1 MTHENEWDNLEWD
14 EELGDFVKK
23 DSAEDSDNSEE
34 KIITKDSN
42 GNILESGDS
51 VTLIKDLDVKG
62 SPLTLKRGEKIK
74 KIKLID
80 DPENIECKIGKS
92 TLVLKT
98 CFLKKS

>member
-1 MTHENEWDNLEWD
+1 MTHKNEWENLEWN

-23 DSAEDSDNSEE
+23 DSNNSDDAEE
-34 KIITKDSN
+34 KVVTKDSN
-42 GNILESGDS
+42 GNVLESGDS

-74 KIKLID
+74 KIRLIED
-80 DPENIECKIGKS
+80 LENIECKIGKS